1 MEIRVHPWLP
11 PPLPA
16 CCSSALP
23 SAEEKVPKIALV
35 TTVWYQNSHA
45 DVIAGRLLDGYTL
58 DGKGEFPKLKLV
70 SAYVD
75 QFAPRG
81 DKSRDFAKKHGF
93 TIYDSIEKA
102 LTLGGDKLAVDGVL
116 MVAEH
121 GEYPE
126 SEFGSIQHPK
136 RRFFGEIVKVFDAS
150 GRVVPVFSDKH
161 LADNWTDIAWI
172 YGESQRLKI
181 PLMAGSSLPGMWRYP
196 PVDTERDKPIKE
208 IVATSY
214 HRLDAYGFH
223 ALEMAQCLAERRK
236 NGEVSGETG
245 VKRVRTISG
254 DAVWAAGDA
263 GEFDLKLLDE
273 VVTRFKDRPLPA
285 GKTVREVVKEPI
297 LFMIDYNDGLRT
309 SILTMDGSNVAF
321 AAGWRYADG
330 STGSD
335 RLLDAGIPPIP
346 ALHVPAQRG
355 RADVSHRPAD
365 LAGRADAPDQRPARF
380 AAHQP
385 QTEGGMDRDARI
397 WRRSSTRTPSTG
409 SSRRPRRR
417 TGRMMD
423 SESILQLIGHWCF
436 VIGHF

>member
-1 MEIRVHPWLP
+1 MIVPHPRSSSFIRGSILLV
-11 PPLPA
+11 A
-16 CCSSALP
+16 CLLVSAAA
-23 SAEEKVPKIALV
+23 AEEKVPKIALV
-35 TTVWYQNSHA
+35 TTVWYQNAHA

-58 DGKGEFPKLKLV
+58 DGNGEFPKLKLV

-136 RRFFGEIVKVFDAS
+136 RRFFSEVVKVFEAS

-161 LADNWTDIAWI
+161 LADNWTDISWI

-181 PLMAGSSLPGMWRYP
+181 PLMAGSSLPVMWRYP

-273 VVTRFKDRPLPA
+273 VVSRFKDRPLPA
-285 GKTVREVVKEPI
+285 GKPVREVVKEPI

-321 AAGWRYADG
+321 AAGWKYADG
-330 STGSD
+330 STQSTDFWTQESRPFQHFTFLLKGVEQMYHTGQPTWPVERTLLTSGQLDSLLISHKRKGEWIETPHLATIKYTNSFNWQQPPPPPPD
-335 RLLDAGIPPIP
+335 RPNDG
-346 ALHVPAQRG
+346 Q
-355 RADVSHRPAD
+355 
-365 LAGRADAPDQRPARF
+365 
-380 AAHQP
+380 
-385 QTEGGMDRDARI
+385 
-397 WRRSSTRTPSTG
+397 
-409 SSRRPRRR
+409 
-417 TGRMMD
+417 
-423 SESILQLIGHWCF
+423 
-436 VIGHF
+436 